1 MGADH
6 RVFSRLN
13 LPENHTH
20 LSWIENE
27 PDETLES
34 YALRMADKIT
44 HKNPILIGL
53 SFGGIVAQEIA
64 AIRPVEKIVLIS
76 TIKSQMEKPWYF
88 KLASRLR
95 LIDMIPEILLKSP
108 NTFVYFAFSLQTR
121 EEKRMLKQCIEQSSP
136 AHLKWAMKQVVD
148 WPSTVH
154 KTPTFHIHST
164 RDRIFPIKT
173 INFDALIN
181 GGHFAIYTNA
191 DELNEV
197 LRDEFE

>member
-1 MGADH
+1 MGADY
-6 RVFSRLN
+6 RFFSRLN

-34 YALRMADKIT
+34 YALRMADWIT
-44 HKNPILIGL
+44 RKNPILIGL

-88 KLASRLR
+88 KLASRWR
-95 LIDMIPEILLKSP
+95 LIDMIPETLLKSP

-136 AHLKWAMKQVVD
+136 VHIKWAMKQVVD

-154 KTPTFHIHST
+154 KTPIFHIHSK